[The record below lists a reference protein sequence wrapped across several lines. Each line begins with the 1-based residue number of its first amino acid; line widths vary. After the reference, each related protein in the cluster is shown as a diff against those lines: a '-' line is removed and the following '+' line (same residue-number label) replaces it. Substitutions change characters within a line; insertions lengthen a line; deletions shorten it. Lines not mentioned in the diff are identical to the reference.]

1 MSNGEDTVL
10 IEEEFVT
17 YMFQIIESLSDDAN
31 DPYHYP
37 VIRVVV
43 CWHC

>member
-1 MSNGEDTVL
+1 MSDDEAAVL
-10 IEEEFVT
+10 IEEEFIT
-17 YMFQIIESLSDDAN
+17 YMFEIIESLSDDAN

-43 CWHC
+43 RWHC

>member
-1 MSNGEDTVL
+1 MRSRSIVQVDDDFVRYLFEI
-10 IEEEFVT
+10 IEE
-17 YMFQIIESLSDDAN
+17 LSYDAN

-43 CWHC
+43 RVLC